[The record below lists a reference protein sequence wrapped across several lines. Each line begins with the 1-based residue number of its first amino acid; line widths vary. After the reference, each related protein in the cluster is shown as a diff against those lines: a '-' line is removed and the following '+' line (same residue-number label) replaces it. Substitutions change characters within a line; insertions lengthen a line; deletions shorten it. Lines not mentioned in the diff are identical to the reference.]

1 MPEVRIIAEPRTE
14 FGKGGARRT
23 RRAGKLPAVLYGHG
37 TDPRHLSLPSREF
50 EHALRTD
57 GANVLLDLQ
66 LAEGSE
72 LALPK
77 SIQRDPIRGAIEHVD
92 LILVRRGERITVEIV
107 IQIVGEVV
115 AGGLLDQS
123 LTTLSVTAEATNIPS
138 GVEVSI
144 DGSRD
149 RRSPSTPAR
158 SRCPTESRSPA
169 TPSRS
174 SCTSSRRRPPRSSRP
189 RSARSR
195 PAAAD
200 EADEGRRRGRARPPR
215 LRPPRATR
223 RRTDA
228 PRRDRRRGRR
238 RSLAG
243 ARPRQPRAA
252 VRRQPPQRRL
262 HGARRARRPGRRPV
276 QEPQGA
282 RRGRRDPAG
291 GRAGRPRE
299 AAART

>member
-1 MPEVRIIAEPRTE
+1 VPEVRIVAEPRTE

-107 IQIVGEVV
+107 IQVTGEVI

-144 DGSRD
+144 EGLEIGESVHAGQITLPTGVEIAGD
-149 RRSPSTPAR
+149 PEQVVVHIVPA
-158 SRCPTESRSPA
+158 PTAEELEAEVGEVEPVA
-169 TPSRS
+169 VDET
-174 SCTSSRRRPPRSSRP
+174 
-189 RSARSR
+189 AE
-195 PAAAD
+195 AAAD
-200 EADEGRRRGRARPPR
+200 EATDDGAPAEA
-215 LRPPRATR
+215 
-223 RRTDA
+223 DA
-228 PRRDRRRGRR
+228 PQD
-238 RSLAG
+238 
-243 ARPRQPRAA
+243 
-252 VRRQPPQRRL
+252 
-262 HGARRARRPGRRPV
+262 
-276 QEPQGA
+276 
-282 RRGRRDPAG
+282 
-291 GRAGRPRE
+291 
-299 AAART
+299 

>member
-77 SIQRDPIRGAIEHVD
+77 SIQRDPVRGAIEHVD

-107 IQIVGEVV
+107 VQIVGEVV

-138 GVEVSI
+138 GVEVSVEGLEI
-144 DGSRD
+144 GQSVHAGQI
-149 RRSPSTPAR
+149 TLPAGVEIAGD
-158 SRCPTESRSPA
+158 SEQVVIHIVPAPTAEELEA
-169 TPSRS
+169 EVGEVE
-174 SCTSSRRRPPRSSRP
+174 
-189 RSARSR
+189 AV
-195 PAAAD
+195 AAEELEAEELVEGAETD
-200 EADEGRRRGRARPPR
+200 EAAPAEGDSAQ
-215 LRPPRATR
+215 
-223 RRTDA
+223 D
-228 PRRDRRRGRR
+228 
-238 RSLAG
+238 
-243 ARPRQPRAA
+243 
-252 VRRQPPQRRL
+252 
-262 HGARRARRPGRRPV
+262 
-276 QEPQGA
+276 
-282 RRGRRDPAG
+282 
-291 GRAGRPRE
+291 
-299 AAART
+299 

>member
-66 LAEGSE
+66 LADGSE

-77 SIQRDPIRGAIEHVD
+77 SIQRDPVRGAIEHVD

-107 IQIVGEVV
+107 IQVVGEVV

-138 GVEVSI
+138 GVEVSV
-144 DGSRD
+144 DGLEIGKSVHAGEINLPPGVEIAGESD
-149 RRSPSTPAR
+149 QVVVHIVPAPTAEELEAEVGDVEAVAAEEAAEE
-158 SRCPTESRSPA
+158 PTEGA
-169 TPSRS
+169 E
-174 SCTSSRRRPPRSSRP
+174 TS
-189 RSARSR
+189 
-195 PAAAD
+195 
-200 EADEGRRRGRARPPR
+200 
-215 LRPPRATR
+215 
-223 RRTDA
+223 
-228 PRRDRRRGRR
+228 
-238 RSLAG
+238 
-243 ARPRQPRAA
+243 
-252 VRRQPPQRRL
+252 
-262 HGARRARRPGRRPV
+262 
-276 QEPQGA
+276 
-282 RRGRRDPAG
+282 
-291 GRAGRPRE
+291 E
-299 AAART
+299 AAPAEGDASQD

>member
-1 MPEVRIIAEPRTE
+1 VPEVRIIAEPRTE

-66 LAEGSE
+66 LAEGSSE

-107 IQIVGEVV
+107 IQVVGEVV

-138 GVEVSI
+138 GVEVSV
-144 DGSRD
+144 DGLEIGQSVHAGEI
-149 RRSPSTPAR
+149 TLPAGVEIAGD
-158 SRCPTESRSPA
+158 SEQVVIHIVPAPTAEELEA
-169 TPSRS
+169 EVGEVE
-174 SCTSSRRRPPRSSRP
+174 
-189 RSARSR
+189 AV
-195 PAAAD
+195 AAD
-200 EADEGRRRGRARPPR
+200 EVAEPVEGA
-215 LRPPRATR
+215 
-223 RRTDA
+223 
-228 PRRDRRRGRR
+228 
-238 RSLAG
+238 
-243 ARPRQPRAA
+243 
-252 VRRQPPQRRL
+252 
-262 HGARRARRPGRRPV
+262 
-276 QEPQGA
+276 
-282 RRGRRDPAG
+282 
-291 GRAGRPRE
+291 E
-299 AAART
+299 AAEAAPAEGDSAQD

>member
-1 MPEVRIIAEPRTE
+1 VPEVPIVAEPRTE

-92 LILVRRGERITVEIV
+92 LILVRRGERINVEIV
-107 IQIVGEVV
+107 IQVVGEVV

-144 DGSRD
+144 EGLEIGQSVHAGQITLQAGVEISGDTD
-149 RRSPSTPAR
+149 QVVVHIVPA
-158 SRCPTESRSPA
+158 PTAEELEAEVGDVEAAPA
-169 TPSRS
+169 DDV
-174 SCTSSRRRPPRSSRP
+174 
-189 RSARSR
+189 AEQAEGAEAEEAA
-195 PAAAD
+195 PA
-200 EADEGRRRGRARPPR
+200 EG
-215 LRPPRATR
+215 
-223 RRTDA
+223 DA
-228 PRRDRRRGRR
+228 PQD
-238 RSLAG
+238 
-243 ARPRQPRAA
+243 
-252 VRRQPPQRRL
+252 
-262 HGARRARRPGRRPV
+262 
-276 QEPQGA
+276 
-282 RRGRRDPAG
+282 
-291 GRAGRPRE
+291 
-299 AAART
+299 

>member
-1 MPEVRIIAEPRTE
+1 VPEVRIIAEPRTE

-107 IQIVGEVV
+107 IQVIGEVV

-138 GVEVSI
+138 GVEVSV
-144 DGSRD
+144 DGLEIGQSVHAGQIPL
-149 RRSPSTPAR
+149 PSGVEIAGDPEQVVIHIVPA
-158 SRCPTESRSPA
+158 PTAEELEA
-169 TPSRS
+169 EVGEVEAVAVDET
-174 SCTSSRRRPPRSSRP
+174 
-189 RSARSR
+189 AE
-195 PAAAD
+195 AAAD
-200 EADEGRRRGRARPPR
+200 EA
-215 LRPPRATR
+215 
-223 RRTDA
+223 TD
-228 PRRDRRRGRR
+228 
-238 RSLAG
+238 
-243 ARPRQPRAA
+243 
-252 VRRQPPQRRL
+252 
-262 HGARRARRPGRRPV
+262 
-276 QEPQGA
+276 
-282 RRGRRDPAG
+282 
-291 GRAGRPRE
+291 E
-299 AAART
+299 AAPAEAESPQD